1 MNEDILF
8 NEDTEY
14 LLEFFKDKIDQKYTS
29 FPSFLKFGEPFTKS
43 GKQGLLGTLK
53 VKTKEGKKEIVYKLS
68 QYLNFLV
75 EGENLM
81 MKGLNEIREY
91 CPHFC
96 KGFGKITIPV
106 DPEFRK
112 KENPFE
118 CEDRYKIYTDVLLM
132 ESLYPAR
139 KLYRYLKKNDFDEE
153 ILYSLIKQT
162 LLAISIAQSKKQFSH
177 YDLHSN
183 NILVKKCPK
192 NSCFLYILDEDHQYL
207 IPTYGYY
214 PIIID
219 YGFGYISEMENQPI
233 SKSLDHTD
241 AGFMSDRFDQVADPK
256 LFLVTISDE
265 IKNYR
270 NTKKSKIFRSLI
282 KNIFKPLKIDYE
294 TGWDETEDLGA
305 TDYVLSLLEEA
316 EHKSKSK
323 FFKEYSNYLLGLC
336 QKLIKL
342 PLKKQSYKK
351 IDKMYSLII
360 EEFKKIEREISS
372 DFYNLYI
379 FKNIVDITL
388 EVKDDYLSTDRREMA
403 VLTFKNKVL
412 DVISSCA
419 KFCLPK
425 VDFETLLC
433 SLLIFARQME
443 GVLFEVIEER
453 MLEKRKEYRKMK
465 VTSTNEIYEAIET
478 NLPSEFKVDEDTI
491 IYVFD
496 SVKETSF
503 KTKIPGKYLTKLNEQ
518 HPLFKGE
525 FIYDLYRK
533 VSKLEN
539 EKESSDEDESSS
551 VSMPK
556 LPSEDDNN
564 KEDTIKK
571 EESSDE
577 GEKELLNMM
586 EKEEEE
592 EIDEET
598 DEDEI
603 DEETDEDEYDINKKD
618 SDFDFSDEDDSN

>member
-14 LLEFFKDKIDQKYTS
+14 LLEFLKDKIDQKYTS

-81 MKGLNEIREY
+81 MKGLNEIRDY

-118 CEDRYKIYTDVLLM
+118 CEDRHKIYTDVLLM

-139 KLYRYLKKNDFDEE
+139 KLYRYLKKNEFEEE
-153 ILYSLIKQT
+153 ILYSLIKQS
-162 LLAISIAQSKKQFSH
+162 LLAISIAQSKKHFAH

-192 NSCFLYILDEDHQYL
+192 NSCFLYILDDDHQYL
-207 IPTYGYY
+207 VPTYGYY

-241 AGFMSDRFDQVADPK
+241 VGFMSDRFDQVADPK
-256 LFLVTISDE
+256 LFLITISDE
-265 IKNYR
+265 IKRYR
-270 NTKKSKIFRSLI
+270 NSKKSKIFRNLV

-316 EHKSKSK
+316 EHKSKST

-336 QKLIKL
+336 QKLITL

-379 FKNIVDITL
+379 FKNIIDITL
-388 EVKDDYLSTDRREMA
+388 EVKDDYLSTGRREMA
-403 VLTFKNKVL
+403 VLNFKNKIL

-443 GVLFEVIEER
+443 GVLYEVIEER

-465 VTSTNEIYEAIET
+465 ITSTNEIFEAIET
-478 NLPSEFKVDEDTI
+478 NLPSDFKIDEETI

-496 SVKETSF
+496 CIKETSF
-503 KTKIPGKYLTKLNEQ
+503 KTKVPEKYLLELNKQ
-518 HPLFKGE
+518 HTLFRGE
-525 FIYDLYRK
+525 FIFDIYKK
-533 VSKLEN
+533 VISSKDEEVSSQMDSKQNINSDESEN
-539 EKESSDEDESSS
+539 EITKEVLEDED
-551 VSMPK
+551 
-556 LPSEDDNN
+556 
-564 KEDTIKK
+564 
-571 EESSDE
+571 
-577 GEKELLNMM
+577 EKELLKL
-586 EKEEEE
+586 EQ
-592 EIDEET
+592 
-598 DEDEI
+598 DEDTETQNESESDEVTDQI
-603 DEETDEDEYDINKKD
+603 DSEDYDINKKD
-618 SDFDFSDEDDSN
+618 SDFDFSDED